1 MQFKA
6 FIYVIMCYNIFVSS
20 VARPLNKQRIIK
32 ANMIS
37 LIQDN
42 RD

>member
-1 MQFKA
+1 MQLKV
-6 FIYVIMCYNIFVSS
+6 FIYVLQYFRDLCRY
-20 VARPLNKQRIIK
+20 RPLNKQRIIK